1 MNQNLVMT
9 LGGGFFGGILIGY
22 ALKKVIKILS
32 IVVGLFLA
40 GLAYLQYQQIAKI
53 NWDKL
58 QSVSQGAISNLA
70 NATTQISNNIGGD
83 HDHTTSYSNG
93 KRWDSTNWQYGN
105 RLCGWFYERLDY
117 FYIIYRNSI

>member
-1 MNQNLVMT
+1 MNIDQNLVMT

-58 QSVSQGAISNLA
+58 QSVSQDALTPAFLPRTNKDIYHEFC
-70 NATTQISNNIGGD
+70 Q
-83 HDHTTSYSNG
+83 
-93 KRWDSTNWQYGN
+93 DS
-105 RLCGWFYERLDY
+105 
-117 FYIIYRNSI
+117 